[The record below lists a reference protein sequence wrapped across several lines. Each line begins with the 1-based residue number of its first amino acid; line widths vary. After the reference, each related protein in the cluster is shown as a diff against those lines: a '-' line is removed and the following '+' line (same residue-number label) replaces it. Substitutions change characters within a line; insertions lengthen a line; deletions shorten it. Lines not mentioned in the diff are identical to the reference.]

1 VAVGLAGGVFTAIY
15 SSSAERMTVWVSA
28 AVAFAVQ
35 LVAFAIARM
44 LAERG
49 RGIAGWGIGALVCMA
64 ALVVFGLVT
73 RSLGMPQ
80 NAALI
85 SLATYFFLTELIE
98 PPLLNV

>member
-1 VAVGLAGGVFTAIY
+1 MAVGLAGGVFTAIY
-15 SSSAERMTVWVSA
+15 TSPAERLTVWVSA
-28 AVAFAVQ
+28 LVALVVQLAAFAM
-35 LVAFAIARM
+35 ARM
-44 LAERG
+44 QAERG
-49 RGIAGWGIGALVCMA
+49 HGIAGWGIGALICMA

-98 PPLLNV
+98 PPLLTV